1 MSSFPDEASF
11 GVSETKSTEL
21 KETRSLTYLGP
32 SFFGL
37 NLTLG
42 KKKRGV
48 VVGEDTVTGSLLV
61 KVH

>member
-42 KKKRGV
+42 KKKKEEWWWGR
-48 VVGEDTVTGSLLV
+48 TQ
-61 KVH
+61 